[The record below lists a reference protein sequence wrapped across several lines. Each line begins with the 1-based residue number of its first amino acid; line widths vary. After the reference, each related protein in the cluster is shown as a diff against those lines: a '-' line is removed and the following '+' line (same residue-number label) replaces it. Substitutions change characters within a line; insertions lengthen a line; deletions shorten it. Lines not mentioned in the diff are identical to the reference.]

1 MAAHARSQHNG
12 FRHIEIYGIAMSSI
26 EEKFLET
33 FGEEPDLVAAAPG
46 RVNLIGEHIDYSEGF
61 VLPFAIKDRTMV
73 AARKRDDSTVR
84 VASAQRRNK
93 IVTVDIADVKPGLKG
108 EWERYA
114 LGVLWS
120 MGVTPGV
127 DLMIDGHVPLGA
139 GLSSSAALECSVA
152 TAMNH
157 LFDMGFNLEEL
168 ARLTQKAENQYVG
181 VPCGIMDQS
190 VSLMATNGFAL
201 LLDCR
206 DLSTRNIPFDVA
218 SHGLELLIIDTQA
231 HHALTDGGYAERRA
245 SCESVAAKL
254 HVKSMR
260 ELTITQLDS
269 SRDLLSETEYIR
281 ARHAITEMKRVL
293 DCVEAL
299 SSGDFVKV
307 GQLLNQS
314 HLSLRDDYNVSCP
327 ELNAAVEA
335 SLVAGAL
342 GSRMVGGGFGGSAI
356 ALIQASKTSETIG
369 VVEKAFADKKFKA
382 PRFFTSL
389 PSQGA
394 ELLSRR

>member
-1 MAAHARSQHNG
+1 
-12 FRHIEIYGIAMSSI
+12 MSSI

-33 FGEEPDLVAAAPG
+33 FGEQPDLVAAAPG

-61 VLPFAIKDRTMV
+61 VLPFAIKDRTLV
-73 AARKRDDSTVR
+73 AARKRDDSIVR

-93 IVTVDIADVKPGLKG
+93 IITVDINEVKPGLKG

-120 MGVTPGV
+120 MGVKSGV
-127 DLMIDGHVPLGA
+127 DLLIDGHVPLGA

-157 LFDMGFNLEEL
+157 LFDMGFSLEEL

-254 HVKSMR
+254 GVKSMR
-260 ELTITQLDS
+260 ELTREQLDS
-269 SRDLLSETEYIR
+269 SQDKLSESEYIR
-281 ARHAITEMKRVL
+281 ARHAVTEMKRVL

-299 SSGDFVKV
+299 ASEDFTQV

-314 HLSLRDDYNVSCP
+314 HNSLRDDYTVSCP
-327 ELNAAVEA
+327 ELDTAVEA
-335 SLVAGAL
+335 SLAAGAL
-342 GSRMVGGGFGGSAI
+342 GARMVGGGFGGSAI
-356 ALIQASKTSETIG
+356 ALIQASKTSQTISA
-369 VVEKAFADKKFKA
+369 VEKAFADKKFKA

-394 ELLSRR
+394 ELLSRG

>member
-1 MAAHARSQHNG
+1 
-12 FRHIEIYGIAMSSI
+12 
-26 EEKFLET
+26 
-33 FGEEPDLVAAAPG
+33 
-46 RVNLIGEHIDYSEGF
+46 
-61 VLPFAIKDRTMV
+61 
-73 AARKRDDSTVR
+73 
-84 VASAQRRNK
+84 
-93 IVTVDIADVKPGLKG
+93 
-108 EWERYA
+108 
-114 LGVLWS
+114 
-120 MGVTPGV
+120 MGVQHGV

-152 TAMNH
+152 TAIND
-157 LFDMGFNLEEL
+157 LFTMGFSLEEL

-190 VSLMATNGFAL
+190 VSLMATRGSAL

-231 HHALTDGGYAERRA
+231 HHALTDGGYAQRRA

-254 HVKSMR
+254 SVKSMR
-260 ELTITQLDS
+260 ELTMSQLEAA
-269 SRDLLSETEYIR
+269 RDQLLDTEYIR
-281 ARHAITEMKRVL
+281 ARHAVSEMKRVL

-299 SSGDFVKV
+299 SKGDFIEV
-307 GQLLNQS
+307 GQLINAS
-314 HLSLRDDYNVSCP
+314 HISLRDDYSVSCP
-327 ELNAAVEA
+327 ELDTAVEA
-335 SLVAGAL
+335 SLAAGAL

-356 ALIQASKTSETIG
+356 ALIEASKTTQTIHA
-369 VVEKAFADKKFKA
+369 VEKAFADKKFKA

-394 ELLSRR
+394 EIVTRR

>member
-1 MAAHARSQHNG
+1 MS
-12 FRHIEIYGIAMSSI
+12 FIES
-26 EEKFLET
+26 KFLET
-33 FGEEPDLVAAAPG
+33 FGEAPDLIAAAPG

-61 VLPFAIKDRTMV
+61 VLPFAIKDRTF
-73 AARKRDDSTVR
+73 AAIRKRDDSTVR
-84 VASAQRRNK
+84 IASAQRRNK
-93 IVTVDIADVKPGLKG
+93 IVSVDISAVKPGLKG

-120 MGVTPGV
+120 MGVKTGV

-152 TAMNH
+152 TAVNH
-157 LFDMGFNLEEL
+157 LFDLGLSLEDL
-168 ARLTQKAENQYVG
+168 ARMTQKAENQYVG

-190 VSLMATNGFAL
+190 VSLMATNGSAL

-206 DLSTRNIPFDVA
+206 DLTTRNIPFDVA
-218 SHGLELLIIDTQA
+218 SSGLELLIIDTQA

-245 SCESVAAKL
+245 SCESVAAAL
-254 HVKSMR
+254 GIKSMR
-260 ELTITQLDS
+260 ELSLAQLES
-269 SRDLLSETEYIR
+269 SKSLLSDVEYIR
-281 ARHAITEMKRVL
+281 ARHAVTEMQRVL

-299 SSGDFVKV
+299 SQADFVKV
-307 GQLLNQS
+307 GQLINQS
-314 HLSLRDDYNVSCP
+314 HVSLRDDYTVSCP
-327 ELNAAVEA
+327 ELDTAVDAALA
-335 SLVAGAL
+335 AGAL

-356 ALIQASKTSETIG
+356 ALIQAAKTTETIKAI
-369 VVEKAFADKKFKA
+369 EKAFADKKFKA

-394 ELLSRR
+394 EVISRR

>member
-1 MAAHARSQHNG
+1 
-12 FRHIEIYGIAMSSI
+12 MSSI

-33 FGEEPDLVAAAPG
+33 FGAEPDLVAAAPG

-61 VLPFAIKDRTMV
+61 VLPFAIKDRTLA
-73 AARKRDDSTVR
+73 AARKRDDSIVR
-84 VASAQRRNK
+84 IASVQRRNK
-93 IVTVDIADVKPGLKG
+93 IVTVDIKDVKPGLKG

-120 MGVTPGV
+120 MGVTSGV

-152 TAMNH
+152 TAVNH
-157 LFDMGFNLEEL
+157 LFDMGFSLEEL
-168 ARLTQKAENQYVG
+168 ARLTQRAENQYVG

-254 HVKSMR
+254 GIKSMR
-260 ELTITQLDS
+260 ELTMEQLDS
-269 SRDLLSETEYIR
+269 SRHLITETEYIR
-281 ARHAITEMKRVL
+281 ARHAVTEMKRVL

-299 SSGDFVKV
+299 SIGDFVKV
-307 GQLLNQS
+307 GQLINAS
-314 HLSLRDDYNVSCP
+314 HVSLRDDYTVSCP
-327 ELNAAVEA
+327 ELDTAVDA
-335 SLVAGAL
+335 SLAAGAM

-356 ALIQASKTSETIG
+356 ALIQASKTTQTIRA
-369 VVEKAFADKKFKA
+369 VEKAFADKKFKA

-394 ELLSRR
+394 ELISRG

>member
-1 MAAHARSQHNG
+1 
-12 FRHIEIYGIAMSSI
+12 
-26 EEKFLET
+26 
-33 FGEEPDLVAAAPG
+33 
-46 RVNLIGEHIDYSEGF
+46 
-61 VLPFAIKDRTMV
+61 MV
-73 AARKRDDSTVR
+73 AARKRDDSIVR

-93 IVTVDIADVKPGLKG
+93 IITVDINEVKPGLKG

-120 MGVTPGV
+120 MGVKSGV
-127 DLMIDGHVPLGA
+127 DLLIDGHVPLGA

-157 LFDMGFNLEEL
+157 LFDMGFSLEEL

-254 HVKSMR
+254 GVKSLR
-260 ELTITQLDS
+260 ELTIEQLDS
-269 SRDLLSETEYIR
+269 SRDKLSESEYIR
-281 ARHAITEMKRVL
+281 ARHAVTEMKRVL

-299 SSGDFVKV
+299 ASEDFTQV

-314 HLSLRDDYNVSCP
+314 HNSLRDDYTVSCP
-327 ELNAAVEA
+327 ELDTAVEA
-335 SLVAGAL
+335 SLAAGAL
-342 GSRMVGGGFGGSAI
+342 GARMVGGGFGGSAI
-356 ALIQASKTSETIG
+356 ALIQASKTSQTISA
-369 VVEKAFADKKFKA
+369 VEKAFADKKFKA

-394 ELLSRR
+394 ELLSRG

>member
-1 MAAHARSQHNG
+1 
-12 FRHIEIYGIAMSSI
+12 MSSI

-33 FGEEPDLVAAAPG
+33 FGAEPDLVAAAPG

-61 VLPFAIKDRTMV
+61 VLPFAIKDRTL
-73 AARKRDDSTVR
+73 AATRKRDDSIVR
-84 VASAQRRNK
+84 IASVQRRNK
-93 IVTVDIADVKPGLKG
+93 IVTVDIKDVKPGLKG

-120 MGVTPGV
+120 MGVTSGV

-157 LFDMGFNLEEL
+157 LFDMGFSLEEL
-168 ARLTQKAENQYVG
+168 ARLTQRAENQYVG

-254 HVKSMR
+254 SIKSMR
-260 ELTITQLDS
+260 ELTMEQLDS
-269 SRDLLSETEYIR
+269 SRHLITETEYIR
-281 ARHAITEMKRVL
+281 ARHAVTEMKRVL

-299 SSGDFVKV
+299 SVGDFVKV
-307 GQLLNQS
+307 GQLINAS
-314 HLSLRDDYNVSCP
+314 HVSLRDDYTVSCP
-327 ELNAAVEA
+327 ELDTAVDA
-335 SLVAGAL
+335 SLAAGAM

-356 ALIQASKTSETIG
+356 ALIQASKTTQTIRA
-369 VVEKAFADKKFKA
+369 VEKAFADKKFKA

-394 ELLSRR
+394 ELISRG

>member
-1 MAAHARSQHNG
+1 MSQ
-12 FRHIEIYGIAMSSI
+12 IEK
-26 EEKFLET
+26 KFLET
-33 FGEEPDLVAAAPG
+33 FGAEPDLVAAAPG
-46 RVNLIGEHIDYSEGF
+46 RVNLIGEHIDYSDGF
-61 VLPFAIKDRTMV
+61 VLPFAIKDRTLV
-73 AARKRDDSTVR
+73 AARKRNDSTVR
-84 VASAQRRNK
+84 IASAQRRNK
-93 IVTVDIADVKPGLKG
+93 IVTVDISQMKPGFKG

-114 LGVLWS
+114 LGVLWA
-120 MGVTPGV
+120 MGIKEGV
-127 DLMIDGHVPLGA
+127 DLLIDGNVPLGA

-152 TAMNH
+152 TAINH
-157 LFDMGFNLEEL
+157 LFDLGFNLEEL

-190 VSLMATNGFAL
+190 VSLMATQGSAL

-218 SHGLELLIIDTQA
+218 SNGLELLIIDTQA

-245 SCESVAAKL
+245 SCESVVVKL
-254 HVKSMR
+254 GIKSLR
-260 ELTITQLDS
+260 ELSMEQLEN
-269 SRDLLSETEYIR
+269 SRGLLTETEFVR

-293 DCVEAL
+293 ECVEAL
-299 SSGDFVKV
+299 SNSDFEKV
-307 GQLLNQS
+307 GQLINQS
-314 HLSLRDDYNVSCP
+314 HASLRDDYTVSCP
-327 ELNAAVEA
+327 ELDMAVEA
-335 SLVAGAL
+335 SLSAGAL

-356 ALIQASKTSETIG
+356 ALIQASKTTETIK
-369 VVEKAFADKKFKA
+369 VIEKAFSSKGFKA

>member
-1 MAAHARSQHNG
+1 
-12 FRHIEIYGIAMSSI
+12 MSSI
-26 EEKFLET
+26 ESKFLET
-33 FGEEPDLVAAAPG
+33 FGEEPDLIAAAPG

-61 VLPFAIKDRTMV
+61 VLPFAIKDRTF
-73 AARKRDDSTVR
+73 AAIRKRDDSMVR

-93 IVTVDIADVKPGLKG
+93 IVTVDINAVKPGLKG

-120 MGVTPGV
+120 MGVKTGV

-152 TAMNH
+152 TAVNH
-157 LFDMGFNLEEL
+157 LFDLGLSLEDL
-168 ARLTQKAENQYVG
+168 ARITQKAENQYVG

-190 VSLMATNGFAL
+190 VSLMATNGSAL

-218 SHGLELLIIDTQA
+218 SSGLELLIIDTQA

-254 HVKSMR
+254 SVKSMR
-260 ELTITQLDS
+260 ELTMAQLES
-269 SRDLLSETEYIR
+269 SKNLLSDVEFIR
-281 ARHAITEMKRVL
+281 ARHAVSEMQRVL

-299 SSGDFVKV
+299 SQADFVKV
-307 GQLLNQS
+307 GELINQS
-314 HLSLRDDYNVSCP
+314 HISLRDDYTVSCP
-327 ELNAAVEA
+327 ELDTAVDA
-335 SLVAGAL
+335 SLAAGAL

-356 ALIQASKTSETIG
+356 ALIEASKTSETIKAI
-369 VVEKAFADKKFKA
+369 EKAFADKKFKA

-394 ELLSRR
+394 EVISRR

>member
-1 MAAHARSQHNG
+1 
-12 FRHIEIYGIAMSSI
+12 MSSI
-26 EEKFLET
+26 DKKFIET

-61 VLPFAIKDRTMV
+61 VLPFAIKDRTF
-73 AARKRDDSTVR
+73 AAVRKRDDSMVR
-84 VASAQRRNK
+84 IASAQRRNK
-93 IVTVDIADVKPGLKG
+93 IVTVDIADVQPGLKG

-114 LGVLWS
+114 LGVVWS
-120 MGVTPGV
+120 MGVTGGV
-127 DLMIDGHVPLGA
+127 DIMIDGHVPLGA

-157 LFDMGFNLEEL
+157 LFDMGFSLEEL
-168 ARLTQKAENQYVG
+168 ARLTQRAENQYVG

-190 VSLMATNGFAL
+190 VSLMATQGFAL

-206 DLSTRNIPFDVA
+206 DLSTRNISFDVA

-245 SCESVAAKL
+245 SCESVATKL
-254 HVKSMR
+254 AVKSMR
-260 ELTITQLDS
+260 ELTMPQLDAA
-269 SRDLLSETEYIR
+269 RDQITHTEYTR
-281 ARHAITEMKRVL
+281 ARHAVSEMKRVL
-293 DCVEAL
+293 DCVDAL
-299 SSGDFVKV
+299 SNGDFVKV
-307 GQLLNQS
+307 GELINQS
-314 HLSLRDDYNVSCP
+314 HKSLRDDYTVSCP
-327 ELNAAVEA
+327 ELDTAVEA
-335 SLVAGAL
+335 SLAAGAL

-356 ALIQASKTSETIG
+356 ALIDASKTAQTIRA
-369 VVEKAFADKKFKA
+369 VENAFATKKFKA

-394 ELLSRR
+394 EILSR

>member
-1 MAAHARSQHNG
+1 
-12 FRHIEIYGIAMSSI
+12 MSSI

-84 VASAQRRNK
+84 IASAQRRSK
-93 IVTVDIADVKPGLKG
+93 IVTVDISEVRPGLKG

-120 MGVTPGV
+120 MGVKSGV
-127 DLMIDGHVPLGA
+127 DLLIDGHVPLGA

-157 LFDMGFNLEEL
+157 LFDMGFDLEEL

-190 VSLMATNGFAL
+190 VSLMASRGFAL

-245 SCESVAAKL
+245 SCEAVAAKL
-254 HVKSMR
+254 SVKSMR
-260 ELTITQLDS
+260 ELTMAQLDS
-269 SRDLLSETEYIR
+269 ARATLSETEYIR

-293 DCVEAL
+293 DCVDAL
-299 SSGDFVKV
+299 GRGDFVKV
-307 GQLLNQS
+307 GQLINDS
-314 HLSLRDDYNVSCP
+314 HRSLRDDYTVSCP
-327 ELNAAVEA
+327 ELNTAVEA
-335 SLVAGAL
+335 SLAAGAL

-356 ALIQASKTSETIG
+356 ALIEAAKTSQTISAI
-369 VVEKAFADKKFKA
+369 EKAFADKKFKA

-394 ELLSRR
+394 ELLSRG

>member
-1 MAAHARSQHNG
+1 MSV
-12 FRHIEIYGIAMSSI
+12 IEK
-26 EEKFLET
+26 KFLEI

-46 RVNLIGEHIDYSEGF
+46 RVNLIGEHIDYSDGF
-61 VLPFAIKDRTMV
+61 VLPFAIKDRTLV
-73 AARKRDDSTVR
+73 AARKRDDSIVR
-84 VASAQRRNK
+84 IASVQRRNK
-93 IVTVDIADVKPGLKG
+93 VVTVDISRVKPGLKG

-120 MGVTPGV
+120 MGVKTGV
-127 DLMIDGHVPLGA
+127 DLLIDGHVPLGA

-157 LFDMGFNLEEL
+157 LFDMGFTLEEL

-190 VSLMATNGFAL
+190 VSLMATQGSAL

-206 DLSTRNIPFDVA
+206 DLSTKNIPFDVA
-218 SHGLELLIIDTQA
+218 ASGLELLIIDTQA

-245 SCESVAAKL
+245 SCESVVAKL
-254 HVKSMR
+254 AIASLR
-260 ELTITQLDS
+260 ELSMEQLEA
-269 SRDLLSETEYIR
+269 SRSLLTDTECLR
-281 ARHAITEMKRVL
+281 ARHAVTEMKRVL
-293 DCVEAL
+293 DCVDAL
-299 SSGDFVKV
+299 SSSDFVRV

-314 HLSLRDDYNVSCP
+314 HASLRDDYAVSCP
-327 ELNAAVEA
+327 ELDTAVDAAL
-335 SLVAGAL
+335 SAGAL

-356 ALIQASKTSETIG
+356 ALIQASKTTETIKA
-369 VVEKAFADKKFKA
+369 VEKAFSNRGFKA

-394 ELLSRR
+394 EIISSR

>member
-1 MAAHARSQHNG
+1 MST
-12 FRHIEIYGIAMSSI
+12 IET
-26 EEKFLET
+26 KFIET
-33 FGEEPDLVAAAPG
+33 FGEEPDLIAAAPG

-61 VLPFAIKDRTMV
+61 VLPFAIKDRTT
-73 AARKRDDSTVR
+73 AAIRKRNDSVVR
-84 VASAQRRNK
+84 IASAQRRSK
-93 IVTVDIADVKPGLKG
+93 IVTVDINNVKPGLKG

-120 MGVTPGV
+120 MGVKTGV

-152 TAMNH
+152 TAVNH
-157 LFDMGFNLEEL
+157 LFDMGYSLEDL

-190 VSLMATNGFAL
+190 VSLMATNGSAL

-206 DLSTRNIPFDVA
+206 DLTTRNIPFDVA
-218 SHGLELLIIDTQA
+218 SSGLELLIIDTQA

-254 HVKSMR
+254 GIKSMR
-260 ELTITQLDS
+260 ELTMAQLDAAKDS
-269 SRDLLSETEYIR
+269 LNSVEYIR
-281 ARHAITEMKRVL
+281 ARHAVSEMKRVL

-299 SSGDFVKV
+299 SQADFAKV
-307 GQLLNQS
+307 GELINES
-314 HLSLRDDYNVSCP
+314 HASLRDDYTVSCP
-327 ELNAAVEA
+327 ELDTAVDA
-335 SLVAGAL
+335 SLAAGAL

-356 ALIQASKTSETIG
+356 ALIEASKTSETIKAI
-369 VVEKAFADKKFKA
+369 EKAFADKKFKA

-394 ELLSRR
+394 EVIFRK